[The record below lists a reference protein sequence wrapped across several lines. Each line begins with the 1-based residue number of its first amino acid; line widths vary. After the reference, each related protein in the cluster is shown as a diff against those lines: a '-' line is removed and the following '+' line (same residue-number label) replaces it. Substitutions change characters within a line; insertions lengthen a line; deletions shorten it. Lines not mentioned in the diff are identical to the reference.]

1 MPRVIDLS
9 LPLYT
14 GMPVYPGDP
23 ETLIEPVLTLDRDGW
38 EMRRLQINAHDAT
51 HVNTQS
57 HGHAGGKALDDYPL
71 ERFFGPACLY
81 RDGMTMAPGTG
92 VVFHVRDIDPVI
104 AQRIVERRPHFVGLS
119 CAWEIDEAILK
130 DLLAADVVVF
140 ERLAN
145 TDQLPETFTFH
156 GLPLNIRGGDG
167 SPVRAFAIVD

>member
-57 HGHAGGKALDDYPL
+57 
-71 ERFFGPACLY
+71 
-81 RDGMTMAPGTG
+81 
-92 VVFHVRDIDPVI
+92 
-104 AQRIVERRPHFVGLS
+104 RIH
-119 CAWEIDEAILK
+119 
-130 DLLAADVVVF
+130 
-140 ERLAN
+140 
-145 TDQLPETFTFH
+145 Q
-156 GLPLNIRGGDG
+156 
-167 SPVRAFAIVD
+167 